1 MGPMSSRHQLGCR
14 SSRWDADSY
23 TEPVISRPWLSRIV
37 LPIAVLTFYFLM
49 PVGARDAP
57 VGTALGLLVGL
68 VSLVAVAGVV
78 FNELRQAEKHL
89 RPVHLLLAFELVLV
103 IFSSAYYLLAMQRP
117 GEFSGLN
124 TRLDAL
130 YFSMT
135 TMSTVG
141 YGDITASG
149 QIGRA
154 LVTVQLVFNLIF
166 VAALVALVQDQIR
179 RGEIRR
185 WPRPRTFRGAE
196 STPEPPSPGEDD
208 RP

>member
-1 MGPMSSRHQLGCR
+1 MLARALRLSLMLEIALYLALARFAF
-14 SSRWDADSY
+14 DASPA
-23 TEPVISRPWLSRIV
+23 TAALAAG
-37 LPIAVLTFYFLM
+37 AVLVTL
-49 PVGARDAP
+49 PVA
-57 VGTALGLLVGL
+57 
-68 VSLVAVAGVV
+68 LVALFQWGLSPL
-78 FNELRQAEKHL
+78 FGYLM
-89 RPVHLLLAFELVLV
+89 LAYLV